1 VAAAKYPNDEEP
13 LRKSG
18 VIAVLNIYTEAGT
31 KFADFAQIENEA

>member
-18 VIAVLNIYTEAGT
+18 VMAVLSVYTESGPR
-31 KFADFAQIENEA
+31 FADSAQVENEA